1 MHHSKIVGSIK
12 SADQKQP
19 RVAFVGAISFRQ
31 ITLNPF
37 TKIMPDHDVTISNH
51 NILYIVS

>member
-19 RVAFVGAISFRQ
+19 RNAFVGAISFRQ